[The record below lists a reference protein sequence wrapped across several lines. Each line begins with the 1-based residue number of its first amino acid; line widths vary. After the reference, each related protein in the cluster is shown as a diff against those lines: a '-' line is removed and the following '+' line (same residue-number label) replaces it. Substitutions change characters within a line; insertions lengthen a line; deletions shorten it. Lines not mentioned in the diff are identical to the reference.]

1 MSSIVIPRAAPESL
15 SGLYVGPLHSI
26 QKKGVPAEAQKIS

>member
-1 MSSIVIPRAAPESL
+1 MSPIIIPRAAPSL